1 MSTTDFFTRC
11 WRRARADLAKAV
23 LLAAALCALG
33 APAAAADGTPP
44 EVTQLQV
51 ERTDQGVYL
60 SAAMSFNLSDAVR
73 DALARGVAVYFTA
86 EANVMR
92 DRWYWY
98 DRKVAFASRQFR
110 LAYQPLTRRWRLNL
124 AVGGAADAVLPGS
137 PTLAQSF
144 DSLPEALSALQRI
157 SRWRIASAEDVDP
170 DARHN
175 VEFQFRLDVGQLPR
189 PLQIGVVGQSDWAIN
204 ISRGVRLLPGSAK

>member
-1 MSTTDFFTRC
+1 M
-11 WRRARADLAKAV
+11 

-157 SRWRIASAEDVDP
+157 SRWRIASADDVDP

>member
-1 MSTTDFFTRC
+1 M
-11 WRRARADLAKAV
+11 
-23 LLAAALCALG
+23 AAALCALG

-144 DSLPEALSALQRI
+144 DSLSEALSVLQRI

>member
-1 MSTTDFFTRC
+1 M
-11 WRRARADLAKAV
+11 
-23 LLAAALCALG
+23 
-33 APAAAADGTPP
+33 
-44 EVTQLQV
+44 
-51 ERTDQGVYL
+51 
-60 SAAMSFNLSDAVR
+60 
-73 DALARGVAVYFTA
+73 
-86 EANVMR
+86 
-92 DRWYWY
+92 
-98 DRKVAFASRQFR
+98 
-110 LAYQPLTRRWRLNL
+110 
-124 AVGGAADAVLPGS
+124 GGAADAVLPGS

-175 VEFQFRLDVGQLPR
+175 VDFQFRLDVGQLPR

>member
-1 MSTTDFFTRC
+1 M
-11 WRRARADLAKAV
+11 

-175 VEFQFRLDVGQLPR
+175 VDFQFRLDVGQLPR

>member
-1 MSTTDFFTRC
+1 
-11 WRRARADLAKAV
+11 V

-175 VEFQFRLDVGQLPR
+175 VDFQFRLDVGQLPR

>member
-1 MSTTDFFTRC
+1 VSTTDFFTRC

-175 VEFQFRLDVGQLPR
+175 VDFQFRLDVGQLPR

>member
-1 MSTTDFFTRC
+1 M
-11 WRRARADLAKAV
+11 
-23 LLAAALCALG
+23 AAALCALG
-33 APAAAADGTPP
+33 APAAGADGAPP

-98 DRKVAFASRQFR
+98 DRKVASASRQFR

-157 SRWRIASAEDVDP
+157 SRWRIASADDVDP